1 MKQIGVALSLTVL
14 TVLLSA
20 ANDLTTSRR
29 QLAEQQRIIQL
40 KRQKIEQLKR
50 QEYSASQH
58 LGQIQE
64 QVEVAETKKRDSEYR
79 KELAE
84 RQVAAS
90 EAALRQV
97 KTKLERQVDL
107 TRDRLRDMYLFRPAH
122 TIQAVLAAS
131 DMSSLLQR
139 LAYFRYIARHDSAL
153 IDNFKQVQ
161 VEVAALKQRQELKRS
176 EFELASREFEVQK
189 IDLEHKETLQ
199 ASYLSRLRTE
209 KRLNEQELA
218 RMEQESQRIAAML
231 RRMTANRPHTPRRG
245 TGRFV
250 WPVAGTQT
258 SPFGYRHHPIFG
270 RQIFHSGLDL
280 GAASGTPI
288 HAADSGTVVESGWRG
303 GYGKMVIIDHGGG
316 LATLYGHCSVL
327 YVSSGQTVGKGQ
339 RIAAVGSTGYST
351 GPHLHFEVRQNGN
364 PVDPRGWL

>member
-1 MKQIGVALSLTVL
+1 MQRAVAYGLAAV

-20 ANDLTTSRR
+20 ANDLATSRR

-40 KRQKIEQLKR
+40 KRQKIEELKR
-50 QEYSASQH
+50 QENTASWH
-58 LGQIQE
+58 LGQIQQ

-79 KELAE
+79 KQLAE
-84 RQVAAS
+84 KQVAAS

-97 KTKLERQVDL
+97 RAKLARQVDL
-107 TRDRLRDMYLFRPAH
+107 TCERLRDMYMFRPAH
-122 TIQAVLAAS
+122 TIQAILAAS

-139 LAYFRYIARHDSAL
+139 LAYFRYIARHDSSTIA
-153 IDNFKQVQ
+153 NFKHVQ
-161 VEVAALKQRQELKRS
+161 AEVTALKHRQEQKKA
-176 EFELASREFEVQK
+176 EFEVASREFEEQK
-189 IDLEHKETLQ
+189 IELEHKETLQ
-199 ASYLSRLRTE
+199 ASYLARLRTE

-231 RRMTANRPHTPRRG
+231 RRMTASRPNTPRRG

-250 WPVAGTQT
+250 WPVNAVTT
-258 SPFGYRHHPIFG
+258 SNFGYRHHPIFG
-270 RQIFHSGLDL
+270 RQIFHSGMDL

-288 HAADSGTVVESGWRG
+288 YAADSGTVIEAGWG
-303 GYGKMVIIDHGGG
+303 SGYGKMVIIDHGGG
-316 LATLYGHCSVL
+316 LATLYGHCSAL
-327 YVSSGQTVGKGQ
+327 YVSSGQTVTKGQ
-339 RIAAVGSTGYST
+339 KIAAVGSTGYST